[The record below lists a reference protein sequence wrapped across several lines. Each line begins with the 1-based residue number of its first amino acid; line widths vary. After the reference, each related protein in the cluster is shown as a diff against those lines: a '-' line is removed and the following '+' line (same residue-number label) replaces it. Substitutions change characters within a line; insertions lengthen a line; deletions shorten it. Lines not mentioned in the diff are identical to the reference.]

1 VLPITPFP
9 NGVSEDSQPPT
20 KQLVAALLLEGW
32 SVSEIARRLGVSK
45 PTVCFH
51 KRSLGIEIDSRFSRR
66 YDWAEVREYYEAGH
80 SMREC
85 KIAFGFS
92 GGAWS
97 DAVQRGDID
106 PRPRAAANQTV
117 FVRGRKRSRYHLK
130 ARLLKDRLKEPRCDE
145 CGLIRWRGQP
155 LSLEL
160 HHVNGDGRDNRLD
173 NLVLLCPNC
182 HSQTDNWGGKAKTRT
197 A

>member
-1 VLPITPFP
+1 MTTVFRSSATFVCGPFRRSFPERDLALAHRMAVFVVLANLRPVVAAAKPAVDFDAETPF
-9 NGVSEDSQPPT
+9 V
-20 KQLVAALLLEGW
+20 
-32 SVSEIARRLGVSK
+32 
-45 PTVCFH
+45 
-51 KRSLGIEIDSRFSRR
+51 
-66 YDWAEVREYYEAGH
+66 EAH
-80 SMREC
+80 L
-85 KIAFGFS
+85 S
-92 GGAWS
+92 GGAWT

-130 ARLLKDRLKEPRCDE
+130 ARLLKDRLKEPRCEE
-145 CGLIRWRGQP
+145 CGLIGWRGRP

-182 HSQTDNWGGKAKTRT
+182 HSQTDNWGGKAKTQT